1 MPERFR
7 WTTFDLNDLLPLGW
21 QQEVLSVATDADFR
35 GFPRTPVLTRE
46 AADVTYIPRG
56 RVHADQ
62 VRLRLP
68 WLYELY
74 HGMALELAAQTRT
87 EQVTT
92 ARDDRYGVV
101 LNVQRGTSMRFECHI
116 DSNPLTG
123 LLFCTNHPSGG
134 ELIVGHNPSASDMDS
149 IERACSRIRP
159 HAGHM
164 IFFDGRMHPH
174 YARPLVMESEVR
186 VLAVMNFYTAS
197 YPEST
202 RPDALNRHLYGG
214 TYDRETR
221 SPGES

>member
-7 WTTFDLNDLLPLGW
+7 WTTFDLNDLLPPGW
-21 QQEVLSVATDADFR
+21 RHDVLAVATDADFR

-46 AADVTYIPRG
+46 AAGVTRIHRG

-74 HGMALELAAQTRT
+74 HGVALELAAQACT
-87 EQVTT
+87 EEVTT

-123 LLFCTNHPSGG
+123 LLFCTDHRSGG
-134 ELIVGHNPSASDMDS
+134 ELIVGHDPSASDMDS
-149 IERACSRIRP
+149 IERDRSDIRP
-159 HAGHM
+159 HAGHL
-164 IFFDGRMHPH
+164 IFFDGRMNPH
-174 YARPLVMESEVR
+174 YARPLAMDSEVR
-186 VLAVMNFYTAS
+186 ALAVMNFYTAS

-202 RPDALNRHLYGG
+202 RPNALNRHLYG
-214 TYDRETR
+214 EA
-221 SPGES
+221 

>member
-7 WTTFDLNDLLPLGW
+7 WTTFDLSDLLPTSW
-21 QQEVLSVATDADFR
+21 QQEVLSIATNADFR
-35 GFPRTPVLTRE
+35 AFPRTPVLTRE
-46 AADVTYIPRG
+46 AADVTQISRG

-62 VRLRLP
+62 VRLHLP

-74 HGMALELAAQTRT
+74 HGTALELAAQAST
-87 EQVTT
+87 ESVAT

-101 LNVQRGTSMRFECHI
+101 LNVQRGTPMRFECHV

-123 LLFCTNHPSGG
+123 LLFFTDHHSGG
-134 ELIVGHNPSASDMDS
+134 ELVIGQDPSASDMKS
-149 IERACSRIRP
+149 IERNRSVIRP
-159 HAGHM
+159 HAGHI

-174 YARPLVMESEVR
+174 YARPLARESEAR

-202 RPDALNRHLYGG
+202 RPDELNRHLYG
-214 TYDRETR
+214 DSHRQETR
-221 SPGES
+221 SPVKS